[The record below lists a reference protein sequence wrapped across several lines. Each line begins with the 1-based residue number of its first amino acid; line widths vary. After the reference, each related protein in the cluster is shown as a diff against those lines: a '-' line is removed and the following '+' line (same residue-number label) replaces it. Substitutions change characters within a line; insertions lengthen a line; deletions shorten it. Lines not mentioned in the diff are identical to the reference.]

1 MEETK
6 EDVPKFASNYEDE
19 EEIPKIGGKQDDD
32 EDEEGFGEPIAK
44 LNKA

>member
-6 EDVPKFASNYEDE
+6 ENVPKFVSNYEDE
-19 EEIPKIGGKQDDD
+19 EEIPKIGGIQDDD
-32 EDEEGFGEPIAK
+32 EDEGGFGVPIAI